1 MREPNAIDF
10 WRGFALITI
19 FVNHVPGNVFERFTY
34 SKYSLSDA
42 AELFVFLAGWAIA
55 LATHGR
61 NGPES
66 VGQVLIRL
74 ASRTVEVYRAQLV
87 ITAVAL
93 AMIAAA
99 AIYFDNPLFLEWH
112 NAAPAF
118 TDPIQTTIGWVT
130 LTHQLGYFN
139 ILPLYVALLALSPL
153 FVLLARVSRAAAL
166 ALSVTI
172 YLTALVLEINLPT
185 WPVEGTW
192 FFNPFAWQLLLALGF
207 LACQWSRDSVRFRRW
222 TARLVPL
229 GLAGVALGLVIAVWD
244 LKPDPFLVPEPRLL
258 FIFDKS
264 NLSPGRLLHF
274 ITVVLG
280 FQGLYGMIAPYIPW
294 ATRQLSALGRNSLA
308 VFSVGSILSLAGQL
322 LRFELGGGLI
332 VDTFILGSGLA
343 CLIFTAWFV
352 EWRLRS
358 SRPSLLPS

>member
-10 WRGFALITI
+10 WRGFALVTI
-19 FVNHVPGNVFERFTY
+19 FVNHVPGNVFERFTF

-55 LATHGR
+55 LATHSR
-61 NGPES
+61 QGPEP
-66 VGQVLIRL
+66 GGRVLVRL
-74 ASRTVEVYRAQLV
+74 AARTVEVYRAQLV
-87 ITAVAL
+87 ITAIAL

-118 TDPIQTTIGWVT
+118 TDPIQTTIGWVI

-139 ILPLYVALLALSPL
+139 ILPLYVVLLALSPI
-153 FVLLARVSRAAAL
+153 FVLLARVSRIGALGLSAAL
-166 ALSVTI
+166 
-172 YLTALVLEINLPT
+172 YLTVLVFEIHLPT

-192 FFNPFAWQLLLALGF
+192 FFNPLAWQLLLVLGI
-207 LACQWSRDSVRFRRW
+207 LGCQWSRDSARFRLW
-222 TARLVPL
+222 AARLMPL
-229 GLAGVALGLVIAVWD
+229 GLFGVAAGLVVHFGE
-244 LKPDPFLVPEPRLL
+244 LRPDPFLVPEPRLL
-258 FIFDKS
+258 FVLDKS

-280 FQGLYGMIAPYIPW
+280 FQSLYGLIAPYFPW
-294 ATRQLSALGRNSLA
+294 LTKQFSALGRNSLA
-308 VFSVGSILSLAGQL
+308 VFSVGSIVSLAGQL
-322 LRFELGGGLI
+322 LRFELGGGFM
-332 VDTFILGSGLA
+332 VDTLILGSGLA

-358 SRPSLLPS
+358 SRPSSLPS

>member
-19 FVNHVPGNVFERFTY
+19 FINHVPGNVFEPFTY

-61 NGPES
+61 EGPDTP
-66 VGQVLIRL
+66 GRVLMRL
-74 ASRTVEVYRAQLV
+74 ASRTLEVYRAQLV
-87 ITAVAL
+87 ITAIAL
-93 AMIAAA
+93 AMIAASA
-99 AIYFDNPLFLEWH
+99 LYFNNPLFLEWH

-118 TDPIQTTIGWVT
+118 TDPIQTTIGWVI

-139 ILPLYVALLALSPL
+139 ILPLYVALLALSPM
-153 FVLLARVSRAAAL
+153 FVLLARVSRVGAL
-166 ALSVTI
+166 CLSLAI
-172 YLTALVLEINLPT
+172 YLSALVLEFNLPT

-207 LACQWSRDSVRFRRW
+207 LGCLWSRESASFRRW
-222 TARLVPL
+222 AARLMPIALIGVA
-229 GLAGVALGLVIAVWD
+229 AGVIVAAWD
-244 LKPDPFLVPEPRLL
+244 LKPDPLLVPEPRLL
-258 FIFDKS
+258 FTFDKS

-274 ITVVLG
+274 IAVVVG
-280 FQGLYGMIAPYIPW
+280 FQSLYGIVAPYIPW
-294 ATRQLSALGRNSLA
+294 LARQLSALGRNSLA
-308 VFSVGSILSLAGQL
+308 VFSVGSIVSLAAQL
-322 LRFELGGGLI
+322 LRFELGGGFVVDVFI
-332 VDTFILGSGLA
+332 VGSGLA
-343 CLIFTAWFV
+343 CLIFSAWFV

-358 SRPSLLPS
+358 SRPSSLST